1 VDELGCHYIAVYS
14 KTVSG
19 GERKDHN
26 RYHRFSGRHEIP
38 SVHDA
43 VRCLLEAKTFA
54 EAIAAF
60 YPDRQDC
67 ATLAILETYRA
78 QQRW

>member
-26 RYHRFSGRHEIP
+26 R
-38 SVHDA
+38 
-43 VRCLLEAKTFA
+43 EAETFA